1 MSKRE
6 QLTAVAELLWVAKTC
21 MSQIAN
27 TAWGAL
33 GNQTKS
39 EYARADKSL
48 SELMRLVDNAK
59 DKCKEGSE
67 K

>member
-1 MSKRE
+1 
-6 QLTAVAELLWVAKTC
+6 LTAVAELLWVAKSC
-21 MSQIAN
+21 LARVAN

-39 EYARADKSL
+39 EYARADRSL
-48 SELMRLVDNAK
+48 AELMRLVDNAK
-59 DKCKEGSE
+59 DKCKEGGA

>member
-1 MSKRE
+1 VSKRE

-21 MSQIAN
+21 LSQIAS

-33 GNQTKS
+33 GNQAKS
-39 EYARADKSL
+39 EYARTEKSL
-48 SELMRLVDNAK
+48 AELMRLVDNAK
-59 DKCKEGSE
+59 DKCKEGGA